1 MPDGTPRRRFNYR
14 QRTPEDVER
23 HRQRYR
29 VGIGGLAVKANDG
42 EPDEFINFVCSD
54 PRLSDD
60 EQAQDSFRWLLEKTL
75 CKVPAHRPRGL
86 LEPKNAAIKFAAHL
100 VEVAA
105 RVFCDRY
112 RRRRATHQ
120 GLREYWRL
128 NAIAL
133 AAQAFPEVPE
143 ITDDELKTYKRDRRQ
158 HVTEFVDYDTVVKSE
173 FVMTEMAC
181 WACSPP

>member
-1 MPDGTPRRRFNYR
+1 MPDGTPRQRFVYR
-14 QRTPEDVER
+14 QRSPEDVER

-42 EPDEFINFVCSD
+42 EPEEFINFVCSD

-60 EQAQDSFRWLLEKTL
+60 AQDEFRWLLEKTL
-75 CKVPAHRPRGL
+75 RRKVPAHRPRGL
-86 LEPKNAAIKFAAHL
+86 LKPKNAAIKFAAHL

-105 RVFCDRY
+105 RVWCDHY
-112 RRRRATHQ
+112 GRRRATHQ
-120 GLREYWRL
+120 GLREYWRQ

-143 ITDDELKTYKRDRRQ
+143 ITDDELKTYKLDRTP